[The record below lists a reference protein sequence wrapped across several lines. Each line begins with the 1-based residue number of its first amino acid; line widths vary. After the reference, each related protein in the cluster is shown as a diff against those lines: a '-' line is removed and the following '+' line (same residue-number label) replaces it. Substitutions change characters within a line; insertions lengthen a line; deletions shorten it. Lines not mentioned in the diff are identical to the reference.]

1 MNMNFVD
8 LIIKKRDKKSLS
20 SEEINYFVKCA
31 SDRNFPDYQISA
43 MLMAIYLNGL
53 NDKETSD
60 LTMAMANS
68 GKILDLSEIS
78 GIKVDKHSTG
88 GVADTTTLVLAPLVA
103 SCGLPVVKM
112 SGRGLG
118 HTGGTVDK
126 LESIPGFNT
135 EVSEKNAID
144 LVKKQKIV
152 IMSQSEDL
160 APADKRF
167 YAMRDVTGTVE
178 SIPLIASSIMSKK
191 IAAGCDAIVL
201 DVKCGNGSFM
211 KDFSSAE
218 KLAQTMVEIGKN
230 VNKKVIAVITDMS
243 EPLGKHIGN
252 SLEVMEAI
260 EILKGNTNG
269 RLKEVSLEIGSLMLI
284 LGNISKTVEEAR
296 ALLEKNIKNKK
307 GLEKLRELIIS
318 QKGDPKIIDDYSLF
332 PKCKFKKELI
342 SEFSGYI
349 SDMDTYNIGKAAC
362 ETGAGRKT
370 KTDKI
375 DYSAGIILKFS
386 LGDKINKGDVLA
398 EIYSSSEERLENAW
412 NILKNCI
419 KISEN
424 PPKPQKTILKIIGE
438 IKK

>member
-8 LIIKKRDKKSLS
+8 LIIKKRDKKSLT
-20 SEEINYFVKCA
+20 SEEINYFVKRA
-31 SDRNFPDYQISA
+31 SDKNFPDYQISA

-53 NDKETSD
+53 NYKETSD

-68 GKILDLSEIS
+68 GKILDLSQIK

-126 LESIPGFNT
+126 LEAISGFNT
-135 EVSEKNAID
+135 EVSEETAVE
-144 LVKKQKIV
+144 LVKKQNIV
-152 IMSQSEDL
+152 IMGQSEDL

-191 IAAGCDAIVL
+191 IAAGCDALVL

-218 KLAQTMVEIGKN
+218 KLAETMVEIGEN
-230 VNKKVIAVITDMS
+230 INKKVIAIITDMN

-252 SLEVMEAI
+252 SLEVIEAI
-260 EILKGNTNG
+260 EILKGNISG
-269 RLKEVSLEIGSLMLI
+269 RLKEVSLELGSLMLI
-284 LGNISKTVEEAR
+284 LGNICETKEEAR
-296 ALLEKNIKNKK
+296 TLLEENIKNQK
-307 GLEKLRELIIS
+307 GLKKFKELIVS
-318 QKGDPKIIDDYSLF
+318 QKGNPEIIDDYSLF
-332 PKCKFKKELI
+332 PKCKFKKELT

-349 SDMDTYNIGKAAC
+349 SDMDTYNIGRAAC
-362 ETGAGRKT
+362 EAGAGRKT

-375 DYSAGIILKFS
+375 DYGAGIILKFS
-386 LGDKINKGDVLA
+386 LGDKIKKGDILA
-398 EIYSSSEERLENAW
+398 EIHSSSEERLKNAE
-412 NILKNCI
+412 NILKSCI

-424 PPKPQKTILKIIGE
+424 PLKSKKTILKIIGG
-438 IKK
+438 

>member
-1 MNMNFVD
+1 MNFVD
-8 LIIKKRDKKSLS
+8 LIIKKRDKKSLT
-20 SEEINYFVKCA
+20 SEEINYFVKRA
-31 SDRNFPDYQISA
+31 SDKNFPDYQISA

-53 NDKETSD
+53 NYKETSD

-68 GKILDLSEIS
+68 GKILDLSQIK

-126 LESIPGFNT
+126 LEAISGFNT
-135 EVSEKNAID
+135 EVSEETAVE
-144 LVKKQKIV
+144 LVKKQNIV
-152 IMSQSEDL
+152 IMGQSEDL

-191 IAAGCDAIVL
+191 IAAGCDALVL

-218 KLAQTMVEIGKN
+218 KLAETMVEIGEN
-230 VNKKVIAVITDMS
+230 INKKVIAIITDMN

-252 SLEVMEAI
+252 SLEVIEAI
-260 EILKGNTNG
+260 EILKGNISG
-269 RLKEVSLEIGSLMLI
+269 RLKEVSLELGSLMLI
-284 LGNISKTVEEAR
+284 LGNICETKEEAR
-296 ALLEKNIKNKK
+296 TLLEENIKNQK
-307 GLEKLRELIIS
+307 GLKKFKELIVS
-318 QKGDPKIIDDYSLF
+318 QKGNPEIIDDYSLF
-332 PKCKFKKELI
+332 PKCKFKKELT

-349 SDMDTYNIGKAAC
+349 SDMDTYNIGRAAC
-362 ETGAGRKT
+362 EAGAGRKT

-375 DYSAGIILKFS
+375 H
-386 LGDKINKGDVLA
+386 
-398 EIYSSSEERLENAW
+398 SSSEERLKNAE
-412 NILKNCI
+412 NILKSCI

-424 PPKPQKTILKIIGE
+424 PLKSKKTILKIIGG
-438 IKK
+438 